1 MADTVTNF
9 LKEFLSDE
17 LVVFVVSL
25 LPILELRGGLVAAA
39 ILGVEWYKALPI
51 CVLGNMLPIPV
62 VLLFIRQILN
72 WMKKIPIFKK
82 LVAKIESKAQKNTE
96 KVLKYKKWGLFLF
109 VAIPLPGTGAW
120 TGALVAN
127 FLDMRFKSAFPLIFA
142 GVLTAGLIMLII
154 SYGPGLIANMF

>member
-39 ILGVEWYKALPI
+39 ILGVEWYKAFPI
-51 CVLGNMLPIPV
+51 CVLGNILPIPI

-72 WMKKIPIFKK
+72 WLKKRAMFKK
-82 LVAKIESKAQKNTE
+82 LVDKIEKKAQKNTA

-127 FLDMRFKSAFPLIFA
+127 FLDMRFKSAFPLILA
-142 GVLTAGLIMLII
+142 GVFVAGLIMMILSYVAPALI
-154 SYGPGLIANMF
+154 F